1 MGRSHLW
8 AFLVS
13 VAAIAVMAPAEL
25 PAQDAFGGPARAQTE
40 NPDDMVVGSQSPGA
54 LVAGTEDLSSLE
66 GTTHSLPNGVPTLS
80 PLELVAP
87 SESPGALVG
96 ETSSLS
102 DLPEAREADA
112 AAERQVEEQ
121 VRAAQPGF
129 RLATSSGEAEAQL
142 SGAKSRLE
150 QANAAV
156 GKMLQRDYPRGE
168 ARARIYAEQRA
179 ARQAVASAS
188 ATVERFRGP
197 GSNTAS
203 SPTPDPW

>member
-1 MGRSHLW
+1 MGSSHSW

-13 VAAIAVMAPAEL
+13 VAAIAITVPAEL
-25 PAQDAFGGPARAQTE
+25 PAQDAFGEPARAQTE
-40 NPDDMVVGSQSPGA
+40 NPDDRVVGSQNPGV
-54 LVAGTEDLSSLE
+54 LVTGTENPSSLE

-87 SESPGALVG
+87 TESPGALAV
-96 ETSSLS
+96 ETTRLS

-112 AAERQVEEQ
+112 AAERQVDEQ
-121 VRAAQPGF
+121 VWATQPGF
-129 RLATSSGEAEAQL
+129 PLATSSGEAEAQL

-150 QANAAV
+150 RANAAV

-188 ATVERFRGP
+188 AAVERFSGQ
-197 GSNTAS
+197 GSNAAS
-203 SPTPDPW
+203 PPTSGPR